1 MMTRLASQVRQ
12 AAFALTF
19 SLAASAAAAEAP
31 LNKTADGIAMDGFD
45 VVAYSLEGA
54 PAKGSAEHAVE
65 HQGAT
70 WLFASAEH
78 ADLFRADPAKYAPVY
93 NGWCSYAASEGYGAE
108 VDFVNGWAV
117 IDGALYLNWDKSV
130 RDLFVSEQAQR
141 IPAGQ
146 SKWVDLAKGLADGTA
161 EFYPHSSDPSVGIS
175 HPQQLN

>member
-1 MMTRLASQVRQ
+1 MTNFMLRARQGVLAMTFTV
-12 AAFALTF
+12 AAG
-19 SLAASAAAAEAP
+19 LAWAEAP
-31 LNKTADGIAMDGFD
+31 MNKTADGIAMDGFD
-45 VVAYSLEGA
+45 VVAYSLDGG
-54 PAKGSAEHAVE
+54 PAKGTSEHAVQ

-78 ADLFRADPAKYAPVY
+78 ADLFRADPAKYAPMY

-117 IDGALYLNWDKSV
+117 IDGALYLNWDKEV
-130 RDLFVSEQAQR
+130 RDLFVSEQTKR

-146 SKWVDLAKGLADGTA
+146 SKWVDLAKGLTDGTA
-161 EFYPHSSDPSVGIS
+161 EFYPHSSDPAVGIS